1 MLLIDFFGLLFLKS
15 IYYSYKGKSRE
26 IQFHEIFALH
36 YLLLED
42 SEVGEESPS
51 LDLV

>member
-1 MLLIDFFGLLFLKS
+1 MLLIDFFGLLFLKVFT
-15 IYYSYKGKSRE
+15 IHIKENLVK
-26 IQFHEIFALH
+26 FN